1 MRNSIN
7 KITLII
13 ILGINIFNPFNSII
27 APIVNLFFLFLITT
41 RKGKLLAF
49 SNFQKYLIKY
59 SSLLLLLSVL
69 ISLANLTFDPYVLG
83 KFLRSLI
90 NTILLC
96 LIINNLNFKKNNY
109 VNSLVLVFFLNTLAV
124 IIQYY
129 FPQTKLNFALFS
141 DFNRNLDQL
150 RSFGLF
156 SSYDATGLLT
166 CISMLSVWCLYRYSN
181 KIIYLLLFFT
191 FFLSSIYIS
200 RVTMLVASFIFLCC
214 VFDYLLKN
222 NIFSIKIIFLLM
234 TLIYLGNYVFN
245 QIHTIIFKSI
255 VGDSLVNKTYS
266 SSSGDIL
273 MKEMLY
279 FPDSLLN
286 SFMGTGVSA
295 DGSDIGYV
303 KIIFMIG
310 IFGLFLIVNYYYQTY
325 KKLMRII
332 KQKFSSHDL
341 QFRSLKFFLV
351 GFIVINFIFNFKL
364 LLIYSRGFHEL
375 YLLLILGFE
384 KIYTKQFKY

>member
-7 KITLII
+7 KITLFII
-13 ILGINIFNPFNSII
+13 FGINIFNPFNSII
-27 APIVNLFFLFLITT
+27 APIVNLFILFLITT
-41 RKGKLLAF
+41 RKGELLAF

-109 VNSLVLVFFLNTLAV
+109 INSLVLVFFLNTLAV

-141 DFNRNLDQL
+141 DFNKNLDQL

-166 CISMLSVWCLYRYSN
+166 CISMLSVWCLYRYSK
-181 KIIYLLLFFT
+181 KIIYLLLFIT

-200 RVTMLVASFIFLCC
+200 RITMLVASFIFLCC
-214 VFDYLLKN
+214 VFDYLRKN
-222 NIFSIKIIFLLM
+222 NFFSIKIIFLL
-234 TLIYLGNYVFN
+234 TILIYLGNYVFN
-245 QIHTIIFKSI
+245 QIYTIIFKSI

-273 MKEMLY
+273 MNEMVY
-279 FPDSLLN
+279 FPDSLFNL
-286 SFMGTGVSA
+286 FMGTGVSA

-310 IFGLFLIVNYYYQTY
+310 IFGLFLIVKYYYQTH